1 MSDAK
6 GDDGSR
12 ATSARGQDDGGGW
25 HTAHGHG
32 HRDRDGDARKSHDG
46 GARRE
51 SDAREEAKVK
61 WRGDGDGQG
70 AASGGSRR
78 ERASRGERREKYG
91 KDGGP
96 PGWGKR
102 DARDSWGSKAWIDG
116 DGKRAEGGDA
126 KAEGGEGRGRHGS
139 GRAQAREGIPTRPA
153 GRGFTMGRGKSGG
166 QALELSLGALQ
177 VSSVSD
183 AFFDA
188 VMARKAAS
196 GQFADDGEKTGDD
209 AAPAETPPEKKENG
223 AKYRYD
229 AAQLVT
235 ILREMEALQTCKLP
249 EDVCG
254 TNVPLKAI
262 KPGDPMWELTMIGR
276 HGDWQKKKEPVPEPK
291 TAASAATTTRKVK
304 DDVPEWAQEGNSLAD
319 ASLTDDSFLGTALPQ
334 LTAEE
339 RLGLAGLGKPA
350 VPAQEQ
356 SRTSRFV
363 ALEEDETLMPHLS
376 HIGGMMQAPPQQTV
390 QMPPMQMPPMQMPP
404 PQQQIPPQQR
414 QQMPPTQQQLPPPV
428 PANVDWLYLDPSG
441 QQQGPFTRQELIE
454 WHQGGFFPNDLPCKP
469 IDAPAGAP
477 FMPLIELLQN
487 GWRYRIP
494 MQQAPPPQQQAPPPQ
509 QQGGLPPWLSQ
520 QAQPSGAPPPRG
532 LTLEEIEQSHGIAP
546 KAMSQQ
552 AARSNALANFAAGLG
567 ISSQAGGAPP
577 RARGMTLADIE
588 NRHMHDR
595 SGRQEVA
602 SADASSKWDAPPA
615 ARDVPRQPPPQPAM
629 PPPVTM
635 PPRVEPAPEPA
646 KAAPTGP
653 AWGGAAPALPAA
665 VAGKTL
671 LDIQREEEARAAQ
684 AAKNAPPPSTHTAFG
699 GAWGGNA
706 GGGGKSLKQIQEE
719 EALRAAAKHEA
730 EAAMAQQNQAMQ
742 TSGGWAAAAA
752 PSQVAP
758 RPSAPMVVPRS
769 VPQSQAPKAR
779 PVIGNAVAPLTQSA
793 MSSSAPLP
801 SGLPP
806 LNNKNAL
813 RAWCKAQMSQL
824 NNSDDM
830 TLVDFLLGLP
840 SAGEVQEYVALYLGK
855 TPQASAFAV
864 ELIRQ
869 KRADPSLAEGL
880 GNGELAKV
888 AAQGAGPGFSGAD
901 GEDNEAGWASAE
913 KKRRGKK

>member
-1 MSDAK
+1 MAR
-6 GDDGSR
+6 GE
-12 ATSARGQDDGGGW
+12 SAR
-25 HTAHGHG
+25 
-32 HRDRDGDARKSHDG
+32 
-46 GARRE
+46 
-51 SDAREEAKVK
+51 EA
-61 WRGDGDGQG
+61 
-70 AASGGSRR
+70 STT
-78 ERASRGERREKYG
+78 REKVE
-91 KDGGP
+91 
-96 PGWGKR
+96 R
-102 DARDSWGSKAWIDG
+102 
-116 DGKRAEGGDA
+116 
-126 KAEGGEGRGRHGS
+126 
-139 GRAQAREGIPTRPA
+139 
-153 GRGFTMGRGKSGG
+153 
-166 QALELSLGALQ
+166 
-177 VSSVSD
+177 
-183 AFFDA
+183 
-188 VMARKAAS
+188 
-196 GQFADDGEKTGDD
+196 
-209 AAPAETPPEKKENG
+209 
-223 AKYRYD
+223 RYD
-229 AAQLVT
+229 AAELVT
-235 ILREMEALQTCKLP
+235 ILREMEASRTCTLP

-254 TNVPLKAI
+254 TNVPLKTI
-262 KPGDPMWELTMIGR
+262 EPGDPLWELTMLGR
-276 HGDWQKKKEPVPEPK
+276 HGDWVKKKEPVPEPK
-291 TAASAATTTRKVK
+291 TAAAAATTRSDK

-319 ASLTDDSFLGTALPQ
+319 ASMTDDSFLGTALPQ

-339 RLGLAGLGKPA
+339 RLGLAGLGKTAAPTQDA
-350 VPAQEQ
+350 PK
-356 SRTSRFV
+356 TSRFV
-363 ALEEDETLMPHLS
+363 ALEEEETLMPHLS
-376 HIGGMMQAPPQQTV
+376 HIGGMPQAPPQQAMP
-390 QMPPMQMPPMQMPP
+390 MPPMSMPPMPIPPMPQQRMPP
-404 PQQQIPPQQR
+404 PP
-414 QQMPPTQQQLPPPV
+414 QQQLPPPV
-428 PANVDWLYLDPSG
+428 PPNIDWLYLDPSG

-469 IDAPAGAP
+469 IDAPPGAP
-477 FMPLIELLQN
+477 FMPLVELLQN

-494 MQQAPPPQQQAPPPQ
+494 MQQAPPPQQR

-532 LTLEEIEQSHGIAP
+532 RTLEEIEHSHGIAP
-546 KAMSQQ
+546 KVAPQQ

-577 RARGMTLADIE
+577 QARGMTLADIE

-615 ARDVPRQPPPQPAM
+615 ARDAPRQPPPQPAM
-629 PPPVTM
+629 PRPPAET

-646 KAAPTGP
+646 KAPAPSGP
-653 AWGGAAPALPAA
+653 AWGGAAPTSPAA

-684 AAKNAPPPSTHTAFG
+684 AAKNAPPPSMHTAFG
-699 GAWGGNA
+699 GAWGGNT
-706 GGGGKSLKQIQEE
+706 GGGGKSLKEIQEE
-719 EALRAAAKHEA
+719 EARRVAAKREA

-752 PSQVAP
+752 PSHVAS

-769 VPQSQAPKAR
+769 VPQPQAPKVR
-779 PVIGNAVAPLTQSA
+779 PTVGNVVTPLTQSA
-793 MSSSAPLP
+793 LSSSAAAP
-801 SGLPP
+801 SGSPP

-855 TPQASAFAV
+855 TSQASAFAA

-888 AAQGAGPGFSGAD
+888 AAQGAGPGFAD
-901 GEDNEAGWASAE
+901 AAGDDDETGWASTE

>member
-276 HGDWQKKKEPVPEPK
+276 HGDWPKKKEPVPEPK
-291 TAASAATTTRKVK
+291 TAASAATTTRKEK

-376 HIGGMMQAPPQQTV
+376 HIGGMMQAPPQQAV

-404 PQQQIPPQQR
+404 PQQQIHRSNDNRCRQR
-414 QQMPPTQQQLPPPV
+414 SSSCRL
-428 PANVDWLYLDPSG
+428 
-441 QQQGPFTRQELIE
+441 
-454 WHQGGFFPNDLPCKP
+454 
-469 IDAPAGAP
+469 
-477 FMPLIELLQN
+477 
-487 GWRYRIP
+487 RYRQTSTGSISI
-494 MQQAPPPQQQAPPPQ
+494 
-509 QQGGLPPWLSQ
+509 LRDSN
-520 QAQPSGAPPPRG
+520 R
-532 LTLEEIEQSHGIAP
+532 
-546 KAMSQQ
+546 
-552 AARSNALANFAAGLG
+552 ARSRVK
-567 ISSQAGGAPP
+567 SS
-577 RARGMTLADIE
+577 
-588 NRHMHDR
+588 
-595 SGRQEVA
+595 
-602 SADASSKWDAPPA
+602 
-615 ARDVPRQPPPQPAM
+615 
-629 PPPVTM
+629 
-635 PPRVEPAPEPA
+635 
-646 KAAPTGP
+646 
-653 AWGGAAPALPAA
+653 
-665 VAGKTL
+665 
-671 LDIQREEEARAAQ
+671 
-684 AAKNAPPPSTHTAFG
+684 
-699 GAWGGNA
+699 
-706 GGGGKSLKQIQEE
+706 
-719 EALRAAAKHEA
+719 
-730 EAAMAQQNQAMQ
+730 
-742 TSGGWAAAAA
+742 
-752 PSQVAP
+752 
-758 RPSAPMVVPRS
+758 
-769 VPQSQAPKAR
+769 
-779 PVIGNAVAPLTQSA
+779 
-793 MSSSAPLP
+793 
-801 SGLPP
+801 
-806 LNNKNAL
+806 
-813 RAWCKAQMSQL
+813 
-824 NNSDDM
+824 
-830 TLVDFLLGLP
+830 
-840 SAGEVQEYVALYLGK
+840 
-855 TPQASAFAV
+855 
-864 ELIRQ
+864 
-869 KRADPSLAEGL
+869 
-880 GNGELAKV
+880 
-888 AAQGAGPGFSGAD
+888 
-901 GEDNEAGWASAE
+901 
-913 KKRRGKK
+913 